1 MIGLIPRGGGIIW
14 FVGVG
19 LAGGQAT
26 FADTQDPPCADEYDP
41 GKVWQVW
48 LAGVAGWVCLAGRP
62 ATLADEQD
70 PPLPNRAGAF
80 VSLPGSLLRG
90 AIPAGDSHL

>member
-19 LAGGQAT
+19 LAGGPAT

-48 LAGVAGWVCLAGRP
+48 LAGVVGWVRLAGRP
-62 ATLADEQD
+62 GWPMGETHPYCIDTRSIARST
-70 PPLPNRAGAF
+70 P
-80 VSLPGSLLRG
+80 RG
-90 AIPAGDSHL
+90 FGGGVA